1 MTWLKI
7 LVSSTNMRPMAY
19 KRPSERRFTV
29 MFIITLICLAITIG
43 LSLAGIIH

>member
-29 MFIITLICLAITIG
+29 MFAITLICLGLTIA
-43 LSLAGIIH
+43 LSLAGIIN

>member
-19 KRPSERRFTV
+19 KRPSERRFMW
-29 MFIITLICLAITIG
+29 MFIITLLCLGLTIA
-43 LSLAGIIH
+43 LSWIGIIH